1 MFDKFNTL
9 ISDVKR
15 RIRYDRITPS
25 VQKLN
30 TFLKNISDK
39 TLAIFD
45 RIAKQLAK
53 KGVSA
58 NIISILGFVIGLFA
72 INFLAMEQYGLALIF
87 ILLNRAFDVIDGA
100 VARHSHS
107 KGTDFGV
114 FLDASLDYI
123 FYAGVIFGFALAN
136 PAHALVAAFLLFA
149 FSASA
154 STMLAYAV
162 IAYKSNSKDKL
173 EFSQSPF
180 YLGGLA
186 QGFETLI
193 ALIMLCLL
201 PWLFLPI
208 ASLLGVLC
216 LFKTFS
222 IIVTA
227 YYNFAITAK
236 PKNTSKK

>member
-1 MFDKFNTL
+1 MFNKFNTL

-15 RIRYDRITPS
+15 RIKFDRIS
-25 VQKLN
+25 SGVRKLN
-30 TFLKNISDK
+30 SLLKKISTK
-39 TLAIFD
+39 MLTVFD
-45 RIAKQLAK
+45 RIAKFLAMK
-53 KGVSA
+53 SVSA
-58 NIISILGFVIGLFA
+58 NLISITGFVIGLFA
-72 INFLAMEQYGLALIF
+72 INFLAMEQYGWALVF

-107 KGTDFGV
+107 KGTEFGV

-149 FSASA
+149 FSASS
-154 STMLAYAV
+154 STLLAYAV
-162 IAYKSNSKDKL
+162 IAYKSNSKDKF

-186 QGFETLI
+186 QGFEKLV
-193 ALIMLCLL
+193 ALVALCLL

-208 ASLLGVLC
+208 AFLLGVLC
-216 LFKTFS
+216 LFKACS

-227 YYNFAITAK
+227 YYNFVIAIK
-236 PKNTSKK
+236 PKNVSKK